1 MFQTTPITWLQE
13 FSTPPLTIFMQSL
26 SFIGYPTFYIIFI
39 LVLFFCI
46 DHKKGWEILH
56 LTLFGALLTILAK
69 EIEFDGL
76 DEFCHHYLA
85 KINELA
91 IGTAR
96 IREEKKGTFKIERM
110 AILKEYRKKGVGRAI
125 MEEILKH
132 YLNLNKVNNLI
143 LNSQI
148 EAKDFYKKFGFVEV
162 GEEFIE
168 ANIIHKKMMYNV

>member
-1 MFQTTPITWLQE
+1 MP
-13 FSTPPLTIFMQSL
+13 
-26 SFIGYPTFYIIFI
+26 IIFVNNI
-39 LVLFFCI
+39 SDQSDKKKAFEIRNLVFCEEQ
-46 DHKKGWEILH
+46 KVS
-56 LTLFGALLTILAK
+56 K

-76 DEFCHHYLA
+76 DQFCNHYLA
-85 KINELA
+85 KINERP

-96 IREEKKGTFKIERM
+96 VRELKKGIFKIERM
-110 AILKEYRKKGVGRAI
+110 AVLKEYRKKGVGRAI
-125 MEEILKH
+125 IEEILKH

-168 ANIIHKKMMYNV
+168 ANIKHKKMIYNF